1 MRQHLKGS
9 LRIAVLLGITSVGAR
24 AQCVP
29 GGLAVI
35 VNKAN
40 PTESLSVAQLR
51 KLFLGDVR
59 EWPDRKPVVLVGEE
73 ASSEVF
79 KCVLSSIVRMSDAEY
94 RRYLVSVEFRGGD
107 PLAVRTANSG
117 AGAARIIAGSA
128 GSVAVVPVNDLPAF
142 AAAVRVVRVNGK
154 APGETGYPF

>member
-1 MRQHLKGS
+1 MRQISRVVLHGVIFLT
-9 LRIAVLLGITSVGAR
+9 AVVAK

-59 EWPDRKPVVLVGEE
+59 EWPDRKPVVLISQE

-79 KCVLSSIVRMSDAEY
+79 KCVLSSIARMSDAEY
-94 RRYLVSVEFRGGD
+94 RRYMVSAEFRGGD
-107 PLAVRTANSG
+107 PLSVKTANSG
-117 AGAARIIAGSA
+117 AVAAKIIASSA
-128 GSVAVVPVNDLPAF
+128 GSVAVVQANDLPAI
-142 AAAVRVVRVNGK
+142 AAAVRVVKVNGK
-154 APGETGYPF
+154 SPGETGYPF